1 MIPTVALP
9 PKARATLYIVFS
21 LLGLGLG
28 GTQVGYAAASAGQ
41 PVWLIVALAVFAFLG
56 TGLGLTAASNTKTGE
71 QSAAVPDELADQP
84 VIDGGNRVLDD

>member
-9 PKARATLYIVFS
+9 PKTRATLYLVFS
-21 LLGLGLG
+21 LLGLALG
-28 GTQVGYAAASAGQ
+28 GTQVGYAAANAGQ

-71 QSAAVPDELADQP
+71 KDPTVPDELADQP
-84 VIDGGNRVLDD
+84 VLDGGDRVLED